1 MTPERT
7 ILDSISSYGRL
18 KSLLHHL
25 REFPLVWFAIGLGFA
40 RLGILISN
48 AFSAEHRFIR
58 LRRCAFVAS
67 VFVLCAYLTITLD
80 SLRCLMIQQD
90 EANIIS
96 ISAATLR
103 GLPMYHLPVSPDFS
117 YSLMYGP
124 LTFLIYSVALVAG
137 GVTHFW
143 IMRGAVVIAALLL
156 CWALF
161 FLLRKFVSA
170 ITAVTLLAFPLSVLL
185 QHPEISLSMRSDVWI
200 FLFTA
205 LAIISSFLEV
215 EFLAVL
221 FAGICGGAII
231 GLKIS
236 AAPAILFP
244 LLLLYRKFGI
254 RALAFSL
261 LTTIATTLAPFAI
274 PDISWHN
281 YIAWIVFTRSEGIS
295 VASASSNVLFA
306 IFLISPCLIMELYM
320 RRFGLA
326 FRNRIPEFLIILLCL
341 SLAVLTSKNGSG
353 VHYLWHVVPSIV
365 VYMALVAKEM
375 SAIPNED
382 RATPIYYIAVAC
394 TLFACV
400 NLPRAYG
407 YIKSSIMPPGIAVA
421 RQSID
426 KYLDL
431 YRDRSSVQ
439 MGYGSVDGDYRPL
452 IRYLLVY
459 KGQPYRI
466 EGNTGRLETALL
478 PFPVN
483 VLHQMSS
490 CTNDVWLVP
499 HAQMPFELW
508 VFPNS
513 LRTTFLQNYS
523 VDRTDGGYDSWVC
536 NRAATH

>member
-1 MTPERT
+1 MLAP
-7 ILDSISSYGRL
+7 IDSYGKL
-18 KSLLHHL
+18 KLLLHYL
-25 REFPLVWFAIGLGFA
+25 REFPLVWFAIGLGIA
-40 RLGILISN
+40 RLGIYTSG
-48 AFSAEHRFIR
+48 AFSVEHRFVW
-58 LRRCAFVAS
+58 LRRCAFAAS
-67 VFVLCAYLTITLD
+67 LFVLCAYLTIALD

-103 GLPMYHLPVSPDFS
+103 GLPMYHPPLSPNFS

-137 GVTHFW
+137 GVNHFW
-143 IMRGAVVIAALLL
+143 IMRGAVVMAALLL
-156 CWALF
+156 CAALF
-161 FLLRKFVSA
+161 FLLRKFVSVV
-170 ITAVTLLAFPLSVLL
+170 TAVTLLAFPLSVLL
-185 QHPEISLSMRSDVWI
+185 QHPEISLSVRSDVWI

-205 LAIISSFLEV
+205 LAIVSSFLEV

-221 FAGICGGAII
+221 LTGIFGGAII

-236 AAPAILFP
+236 AAPALLFP
-244 LLLLYRKFGI
+244 LLLLYRKFGF
-254 RALAFSL
+254 RALAYSL
-261 LTTIATTLAPFAI
+261 LATIATTLAPFAV
-274 PDISWHN
+274 PNISLHN
-281 YIAWIVFTRSEGIS
+281 YIAWIQFTRSEGIS
-295 VASASSNVLFA
+295 AASALSNVLFA
-306 IFLISPCLIMELYM
+306 IFLITPCLIMELYM

-326 FRNRIPEFLIILLCL
+326 FRKRVPEFLIILLCL
-341 SLAVLTSKNGSG
+341 SLAVLTSKHGSG

-375 SAIPNED
+375 SAIPDED
-382 RATPIYYIAVAC
+382 RAIPIYYIAVAC

-407 YIKSSIMPPGIAVA
+407 YIKLSIMPPGVAVA
-421 RQSID
+421 RQSLD
-426 KYLDL
+426 RYLDL
-431 YRDRSSVQ
+431 YRDHSSVQ
-439 MGYGSVDGDYRPL
+439 MGYGSVDGDDRTL

-499 HAQMPFELW
+499 HSQRPFELW
-508 VFPNS
+508 VLPDS
-513 LRTTFLQNYS
+513 LRSTFLQNYS
-523 VDRTDGGYDSWVC
+523 VDRTDGVYDAWVC
-536 NRAATH
+536 NHAKAH

>member
-1 MTPERT
+1 
-7 ILDSISSYGRL
+7 
-18 KSLLHHL
+18 
-25 REFPLVWFAIGLGFA
+25 
-40 RLGILISN
+40 
-48 AFSAEHRFIR
+48 
-58 LRRCAFVAS
+58 
-67 VFVLCAYLTITLD
+67 
-80 SLRCLMIQQD
+80 
-90 EANIIS
+90 
-96 ISAATLR
+96 
-103 GLPMYHLPVSPDFS
+103 
-117 YSLMYGP
+117 
-124 LTFLIYSVALVAG
+124 
-137 GVTHFW
+137 
-143 IMRGAVVIAALLL
+143 
-156 CWALF
+156 
-161 FLLRKFVSA
+161 
-170 ITAVTLLAFPLSVLL
+170 
-185 QHPEISLSMRSDVWI
+185 
-200 FLFTA
+200 
-205 LAIISSFLEV
+205 
-215 EFLAVL
+215 
-221 FAGICGGAII
+221 
-231 GLKIS
+231 
-236 AAPAILFP
+236 
-244 LLLLYRKFGI
+244 
-254 RALAFSL
+254 
-261 LTTIATTLAPFAI
+261 
-274 PDISWHN
+274 
-281 YIAWIVFTRSEGIS
+281 
-295 VASASSNVLFA
+295 
-306 IFLISPCLIMELYM
+306 MELYM

-326 FRNRIPEFLIILLCL
+326 FRNRSPEFLIILLCL

-523 VDRTDGGYDSWVC
+523 VDRTDGVYDAWVC

>member
-1 MTPERT
+1 M
-7 ILDSISSYGRL
+7 DSISSYGRL

-156 CWALF
+156 CAALF

-236 AAPAILFP
+236 AAPAVLFP

-274 PDISWHN
+274 PNISWHN

-523 VDRTDGGYDSWVC
+523 VDRTDGVYDAWVC